1 LKIQIQNRTFICRI
15 NRAKRKT
22 VQIKLLAPDQLQI
35 TAPIQATL
43 SQLETMVLTKTEW
56 IIKQAEKLEALSSIT
71 INSAVVEGAQVL
83 YLGNAYTIVIKKA
96 IHSEAYCYNNILSI
110 NCPSDGSCTAET
122 VLKDWYITSAVTIF
136 KEKTSFWA
144 PRLGVTPQR
153 ISIRDQKT
161 RWGSCSSTRTITFNW
176 RVVMAPPAVLD
187 YLVVH
192 ELSHMLVPNHSPK
205 FWQVVETILPDYKIH
220 RKWLKDNGR
229 LLSRI
234 LPQIPGNR

>member
-1 LKIQIQNRTFICRI
+1 MKLQIQGRTFTCQV

-35 TAPIQATL
+35 AAPMRTTL
-43 SQLETMVLTKTEW
+43 SQLETIILTKADW
-56 IIKQAEKLEALSSIT
+56 IVKQAEKLKALSETT
-71 INSAVVEGAQVL
+71 INSEVTEGSQVL
-83 YLGNAYTIVIKKA
+83 YLGNPYTIAVKKA
-96 IHSEAYCYNNILSI
+96 PHAEAYCFGNILSI
-110 NCPSDGSCTAET
+110 CCPLDGSRT
-122 VLKDWYITSAVTIF
+122 VEMILKDWYISSATAIF
-136 KEKTSFWA
+136 KDRTSFWA

-153 ISIRDQKT
+153 IAIKDQKT
-161 RWGSCSSTRTITFNW
+161 RWGSCSSTRTITYNW
-176 RVVMAPPAVLD
+176 RVIMAPPAVQD

-205 FWQVVETILPDYKIH
+205 YWQLVETILPDYKIH

-234 LPQIPGNR
+234 LQQIPGNR

>member
-1 LKIQIQNRTFICRI
+1 MKLQIQNRTFVCQV
-15 NRAKRKT
+15 NRTKRKT
-22 VQIKLLAPDQLQI
+22 IQIKLLAPDQLQI
-35 TAPIQATL
+35 AAPTRTTL
-43 SQLETMVLTKTEW
+43 SQLETMVLTKAEW
-56 IIKQAEKLEALSSIT
+56 IVKQAEKLEALSAAT
-71 INSAVVEGAQVL
+71 INSAVAEGAQVL
-83 YLGNAYTIVIKKA
+83 YLGNPYTIVVKKA
-96 IHSEAYCYNNILSI
+96 TQPEVYCYNSVMAIS
-110 NCPSDGSCTAET
+110 CPLDDSRTAELI
-122 VLKDWYITSAVTIF
+122 LKDWYLTSAVTIF

-153 ISIRDQKT
+153 ITIKDQKT
-161 RWGSCSSTRTITFNW
+161 RWGSCSSTRTITYNW

-205 FWQVVETILPDYKIH
+205 FWHLVETILPDYKIH

-234 LPQIPGNR
+234 LQ